1 MDLSAW
7 TEMKFILFLLVF
19 LRNTGLMIGAPFFQS
34 RNISNPLRVG
44 LAFFLAVVFLPLLNL
59 PGNSPQSFWEL
70 VFLMIQEFIL
80 GLIMGYILYL
90 AFAGLQLAGQ
100 LVEVPMGFG
109 MVNVL
114 DPQTGGQMP
123 IIGQLYY
130 LTAIWLFLLVNGH
143 HILLNVLAQSFKIL
157 PVGKL
162 FYFTKGLP
170 LIIKNFSQLFWLALQ
185 VAIPIIGVLFLT
197 DVGLGVLSKLIPQI
211 NVFILGFPIKVF
223 LGITLLILS
232 LPVLLRWL
240 AVNYSNTGSIW
251 TELLRFIKLIGQGE

>member
-1 MDLSAW
+1 
-7 TEMKFILFLLVF
+7 
-19 LRNTGLMIGAPFFQS
+19 
-34 RNISNPLRVG
+34 
-44 LAFFLAVVFLPLLNL
+44 
-59 PGNSPQSFWEL
+59 
-70 VFLMIQEFIL
+70 
-80 GLIMGYILYL
+80 
-90 AFAGLQLAGQ
+90 
-100 LVEVPMGFG
+100 MGFG